1 MKRLNK
7 LKLMYIKHKYNKM
20 MDEKYKRDKDIEKA
34 INDFLIEEID
44 RRLERSQWLVDTYS
58 KVFKKD

>member
-20 MDEKYKRDKDIEKA
+20 MDEKYKRDKDMEKA

-44 RRLERSQWLVDTYS
+44 RRLERSQ
-58 KVFKKD
+58 

>member
-1 MKRLNK
+1 M
-7 LKLMYIKHKYNKM
+7 
-20 MDEKYKRDKDIEKA
+20 EKA
-34 INDFLIEEID
+34 IDDFLIEEID

>member
-1 MKRLNK
+1 MKRLDK
-7 LKLMYIKHKYNKM
+7 LKLKYIKYRYNKL
-20 MDEKYKRDKDIEKA
+20 MDEQYKRSKDMEKA

-44 RRLERSQWLVDTYS
+44 RRLERSQWLVDIYS